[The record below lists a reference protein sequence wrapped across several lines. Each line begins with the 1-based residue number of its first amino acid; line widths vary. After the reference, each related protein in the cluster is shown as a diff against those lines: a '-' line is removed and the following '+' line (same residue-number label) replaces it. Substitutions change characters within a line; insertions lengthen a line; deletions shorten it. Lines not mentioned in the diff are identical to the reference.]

1 MSQGDVRGVG
11 NDFAPR
17 RAVAESAPPVSPD
30 AGAVAA
36 PTGLGEHRSGDSAR
50 TVERRELA
58 PHPDSLTG
66 RPAARGIASPDTD
79 AHVATSVLAD
89 TSATTSTQQRLATE
103 DSTAPGRSAR
113 PLAWARRYV
122 AAVVVCDAI
131 VGALAVL
138 AALAFRPLSFEPWK
152 EAVLVIGAA
161 VAWPLAIAISR
172 GYERGK
178 IGVGGDEMHAVG
190 RALILAIAVSAVP
203 CAITGQYGVVAVSG
217 IAVPIAA
224 AASIGV
230 RFVARK
236 NLHRRQRAGRDVRRV
251 IVVGSA
257 FAAADLTQ
265 MLTAEPHCGM
275 KVIGVCVPKAD
286 VARAKEVGLEVLGD
300 LDQAPSLIE
309 IYGAD
314 AVAVT
319 SGDATRHNYLR
330 ELSWALEGAPVE
342 LLVHPGLIEV
352 AGPRMHIRPYV
363 GLPLLH
369 VEQPHFTGWRRLV
382 KRAFDIVATSVGVLL
397 ISPLLLAI
405 ALAVKL
411 GDGGPVIFRQTRVGL
426 DGSTFTM
433 LKFRSMHVN
442 AEDRVAELR
451 ALNPEIGTMFKL
463 ADDPR
468 ITRVGKLLR
477 KYSLDE
483 LPQLFNVLSGSM
495 SLVGPRPPL
504 QSEVDG
510 YEDHARRRL
519 LVTPGLTGLWQVS
532 GRSLLSWEETVRLD
546 LRYVENWTLT
556 LDLLILWK
564 TVYAVVAKQ
573 GAF

>member
-1 MSQGDVRGVG
+1 MSQGEGRGLQQG
-11 NDFAPR
+11 LTAR
-17 RAVAESAPPVSPD
+17 RAIAEPD
-30 AGAVAA
+30 AA
-36 PTGLGEHRSGDSAR
+36 PTPDTGAVIAR
-50 TVERRELA
+50 TRESVRTVDRREPLR
-58 PHPDSLTG
+58 HPDSLTDQ
-66 RPAARGIASPDTD
+66 PARRTTVSPDTD
-79 AHVATSVLAD
+79 AAASAGVAVD
-89 TSATTSTQQRLATE
+89 TSATGARLVTQSPDT
-103 DSTAPGRSAR
+103 TAPTRSGRSL
-113 PLAWARRYV
+113 PWARRYV
-122 AAVVVCDAI
+122 AVVASCDAVVA
-131 VGALAVL
+131 ALAVL
-138 AALAFRPLSFEPWK
+138 VSVSSRHLGFDPWK
-152 EAVLVIGAA
+152 IAVMAAGAA
-161 VAWPLAIAISR
+161 VAWPLAIAVSR

-190 RALILAIAVSAVP
+190 RALILAIAVGAIPS
-203 CAITGQYGVVAVSG
+203 AITGQYGVVAISG
-217 IAVPIAA
+217 IATPIAA

-236 NLHRRQRAGRDVRRV
+236 ILHRRQRNGKDVRRV

-257 FAAADLTQ
+257 FAAADLAS
-265 MLTAEPHCGM
+265 MLNTEPHCGM
-275 KVIGVCVPKAD
+275 KVIGVCVPNSD
-286 VARAKEVGLEVLGD
+286 VAKAKQVGLEILGD
-300 LDQAPSLIE
+300 LDQVPSLIGVYE
-309 IYGAD
+309 AD

-330 ELSWALEGAPVE
+330 ELSWNLEGAPVE

-369 VEQPHFTGWRRLV
+369 VEQPHFTGWRRVV
-382 KRAFDIVATSVGVLL
+382 KRAFDVTATTLGLIV
-397 ISPLLLAI
+397 ISPILLLI

-411 GDGGPVIFRQTRVGL
+411 SDRGPVIFRQARVGL

-433 LKFRSMHVN
+433 LKFRSMHLD
-442 AEDRVAELR
+442 AEERVAELR
-451 ALNPEIGTMFKL
+451 AQHPEMGTLFKL

-468 ITRVGKLLR
+468 VTRVGKILR

-510 YEDHARRRL
+510 YEDHAKRRL

-564 TVYAVVAKQ
+564 TVYAVAAKR